1 MGAVSFPAASGGS
14 TVQTSFN
21 PPANVSLRQTITSSG
36 AVTIPSTVSA
46 VFIIAIGGGG
56 GGGGNASGYTK
67 GGGGGGGGGVVV
79 GWVTPFTSVVI
90 GAGGTG
96 GAITPVPKW
105 GSFGGY
111 TQVGRFIMAGGG
123 GGGAEAVSSNAGGG
137 GSANYYNYGT
147 MPGYLGG
154 GAGAASNQ
162 TSIVG
167 YGVVLPNPPS
177 RSMSGHEGFST
188 SISSSSSP
196 NTSTRWNIAS
206 GGGAGTQ
213 PTLQANTYA
222 NIAADGYFTGGG
234 GSTDTNG
241 SGGATS
247 TFPSAS
253 ATGGNGYLAAGS
265 GYNGGSGGGGGGSAG
280 NNTNTAGGTGG
291 NGCVLI
297 YY

>member
-21 PPANVSLRQTITSSG
+21 PPANVSLRQTITTSG
-36 AVTIPSTVSA
+36 AVTIPSSVSA

-67 GGGGGGGGGVVV
+67 GGGGGGGGGVVT

-96 GAITPVPKW
+96 GTIGPAPSW
-105 GSFGGY
+105 GNFGGY
-111 TQVGRFIMAGGG
+111 TRVGRFIMAGGG
-123 GGGAEAVSSNAGGG
+123 GGGAEGTSGSAGGG
-137 GSANYYNYGT
+137 GSANYYNHVT

-154 GAGAASNQ
+154 GAGAAPNQ
-162 TSIVG
+162 TAVVG
-167 YGVVLPNPPS
+167 YGVVLPNPAS

-188 SISSSSSP
+188 YMSSSSLI
-196 NTSTRWNIAS
+196 NSTRWNIAA
-206 GGGAGTQ
+206 GGGAGQQ
-213 PTLQANTYA
+213 PTLSTNTQTQIYG
-222 NIAADGYFTGGG
+222 DGYFTGGG
-234 GSTDTNG
+234 GSTDTIG
-241 SGGATS
+241 TGGATS
-247 TFPSAS
+247 TFPSPP
-253 ATGGNGYLAAGS
+253 ATGGNGYLANGS
-265 GYNGGSGGGGGGSAG
+265 GFNGGSGGGGGGSAA